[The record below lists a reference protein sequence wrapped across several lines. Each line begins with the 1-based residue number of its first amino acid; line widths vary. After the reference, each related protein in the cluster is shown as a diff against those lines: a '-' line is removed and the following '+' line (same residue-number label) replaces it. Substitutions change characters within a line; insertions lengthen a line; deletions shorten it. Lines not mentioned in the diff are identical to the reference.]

1 MYNFPNYFIGAAH
14 MDATPNKSSTGMDA
28 STAAGLSVLLAVLGI
43 AIGPLIF
50 FFIEKDSQFV
60 KTHSMQALVLSIAA
74 WVISWISVPLMA
86 VVIGFLTILI
96 PLIIWVFMIIQC
108 IKAFQ
113 GERYLVPIFG
123 KLSAK
128 WAGEDV

>member
-1 MYNFPNYFIGAAH
+1 

-28 STAAGLSVLLAVLGI
+28 NTAAGLSVLLAVLGI

-60 KTHSMQALVLSIAA
+60 KTHSMQALVLSIVA

-86 VVIGFLTILI
+86 VIIGFLTILI
-96 PLIIWVFMIIQC
+96 PLIIWIFMIIQC

-113 GERYLVPIFG
+113 GERYLVPVLG